1 MNSTLSLNPITTEN
15 ETSNNEVDYIA
26 IAIDVVVP
34 FLFDKLFFKGTKGRL
49 IKLVGTVAAQQLIR
63 ILAKSKTVDDILD
76 KIEGWLS
83 PDEKKT
89 AQPYPSLNDA
99 MQQSPKKYR
108 TKSKPEDYYD
118 PEREMFY

>member
-1 MNSTLSLNPITTEN
+1 MNSTLSVHKSYDEKDKSVN
-15 ETSNNEVDYIA
+15 EIDYIA
-26 IAIDVVVP
+26 IAVDVIVP

-76 KIEGWLS
+76 TVEAWLS
-83 PDEKKT
+83 KDDTKT
-89 AQPYPSLNDA
+89 VETYPSMNDA
-99 MQQSPKKYR
+99 IKQNQKKYR

>member
-1 MNSTLSLNPITTEN
+1 MNSTLSLNRNSAEKDTSIN
-15 ETSNNEVDYIA
+15 EIDYIGLA
-26 IAIDVVVP
+26 VDVIVP

-76 KIEGWLS
+76 TLEAWLTKDDAKS
-83 PDEKKT
+83 AE
-89 AQPYPSLNDA
+89 PYPSMNDA
-99 MQQSPKKYR
+99 IKQNQKKYR